1 MTSADQTPRSFTLTW
16 ILDAPPETVFG
27 AWTDPERM
35 GWYHNPTQPIPDEP
49 IELDLRV
56 GGAWR
61 QHMVISESTNY
72 VTGGVYREVVPNEKL
87 VFAWGATGGWP
98 ELDPVRLDDSPL
110 VTVLLSGLGGRTELM
125 VTVELPASLSEAE
138 AREWFELGI
147 RDGWR
152 DTVDRLAAA
161 LADAGPAY

>member
-1 MTSADQTPRSFTLTW
+1 MTTTAPARRAFTLTW
-16 ILDAPPETVFG
+16 TLDAPPAEVFR
-27 AWTDPERM
+27 AWTDPDHLQ
-35 GWYHNPTQPIPDEP
+35 WFYNPNNPVPDEP

-61 QHMVISESTNY
+61 QHMVISESTSY

-98 ELDPVRLDDSPL
+98 ELDPERLDDSPL